1 MKETGIITRH
11 LAKFEKKK
19 KKTEHF
25 FKCFEYMILR
35 TESSVDN
42 QYKLLNTIKPVT
54 HN

>member
-1 MKETGIITRH
+1 MKGTGIITRH

-19 KKTEHF
+19 TEHF
-25 FKCFEYMILR
+25 FKCSEYMILR

>member
-1 MKETGIITRH
+1 MKGTGIITRH
-11 LAKFEKKK
+11 LAKFEKK
-19 KKTEHF
+19 HF
-25 FKCFEYMILR
+25 FKCSEYMILR